1 MGTEKRRVAIVFT
14 NPLFA
19 QGIACLLEAEPRLQ
33 VVCVDARK
41 PDATEG
47 LRRLEAQVLL
57 VERDLQGSIPIQ
69 LLSNEGRM
77 LMIVLSLNAP
87 GMEMF
92 YTRRVGVATPDTLLR
107 AVLEEGAGLHG

>member
-19 QGIACLLEAEPRLQ
+19 QGIACLLEAEPQLQ
-33 VVCVDARK
+33 VVCIDARK

-47 LRRLEAQVLL
+47 LRQLEPQVLL
-57 VERDLQGSIPIQ
+57 VERDLKDSIPIQ
-69 LLSNEGRM
+69 LLSSEGRT
-77 LMIVLSLNAP
+77 LLIVLGLNAP

-92 YTRRVGVATPDTLLR
+92 YKRRVGVATPDALLR